1 MNVKFILTKPVSTSV
16 CRFLFV
22 LLALAT
28 ATAWGFHAF
37 HTSLT
42 EIRYNAQ
49 ERYFEISMRVFKDDL
64 ETALTNENQHKK
76 VVLDASNKYDA
87 LIEKYV
93 QKHFVLTNAQ
103 NQKLGYRVLGKEQEG
118 DAIWLYIELPH
129 AASLNGVKMQQ
140 AMLLD
145 SFDDQTNIVNIF
157 IQNDKK
163 SYIFNQKNRLFTIGL

>member
-1 MNVKFILTKPVSTSV
+1 
-16 CRFLFV
+16 
-22 LLALAT
+22 
-28 ATAWGFHAF
+28 
-37 HTSLT
+37 
-42 EIRYNAQ
+42 
-49 ERYFEISMRVFKDDL
+49 MRVFKDDL

-103 NQKLGYRVLGKEQEG
+103 NQKLVYHVLGKEQEG

-129 AASLNGVKMQQ
+129 TASLNGVKMQQ
-140 AMLLD
+140 AILLD

-163 SYIFNQKNRLFTIGL
+163 SYIFNQKNRLFAIGL